1 MSILLERLRAA
12 LAPEYE
18 VEHELGRGG
27 MGMVFLGRDT
37 GLDRLVAIKILRP
50 ELASAHATERF
61 LREARLLAKLKH
73 QSIVPIHHVG
83 EQQGISFY
91 VMAHLEGETLAERLT
106 RGPLS
111 VRQAVQLARDVLSA
125 LEAAHAQGIVHRD
138 VKPDNIIL
146 EQGRAILTDFGI
158 AKSLSDGAP
167 PLTTPGQTPGT
178 LEYMPPEQAAGGEV
192 TARTDLYAVAMVV
205 YEAIT
210 GRHWSILSRPEAAD
224 WSGIPRRLRRALRK
238 ALAWYPGDRFADA
251 AAFQRALW
259 APRPQPLVWP
269 AVLVLVFAAI
279 IVGVFV
285 SCERLGLCWPPPQ
298 GYDLMVQ
305 PFTAEGVTSPQ
316 LGRNIAAIVSDNL
329 ARFPQIW
336 LAPKDVAFTRWE
348 DSIAGRR
355 PLHVSAGKHVSGQVE
370 ERGESL
376 LVHLEVRDS
385 LGRRLH
391 DAQFVGR
398 AGAEVTVA
406 DSIVLQLLRWVHPE
420 LLEKYG
426 PRPMWGQNPAAL
438 AEFLDGEDAFRRDAW
453 SEAARHFRQAL
464 QLDPTFARAAWRLA
478 NAQRWRRMPP
488 GVDLREVLARQS
500 RYLPPLDSLLIAA
513 ELAPHGPP
521 RYRIYQQALA
531 LYQSDPYARLLYGA
545 ELMHRGPLAGIPLDS
560 GAAVLEEAVAQDP
573 YLAPA
578 HDQLV
583 WALIRLGRRDDARRA
598 LDRLKQV
605 RGSGRGGAGRDE
617 PDLSIAASLEVAYAA
632 RFTPESLPPMPPDVE
647 RDVARTARFG
657 LGFDVPELQ
666 LALGKNLSG
675 AAGHE
680 ARALALMALGRPAA
694 AVAHFDSAASLLGT
708 PARQLE
714 ALEWRVLPVA
724 LGAPGPPSADV
735 ELGRRGLAAAAA
747 GRGPIA
753 ARAAWAS
760 AMDAYARGD
769 SSAGRQWRSRL
780 RALTTGD
787 TARERL
793 DVLIAGLE
801 LAARGDVDAALART
815 ATLLPFDEWQHL
827 GDPFAR
833 AVLHATRAEWLERRN
848 RLDSADRSW
857 LWYENSDFAGWLSD
871 TLQAVEID
879 WALGAWSRWRRGT
892 LAQRAGSARRSCEHL
907 GRILELWVHAEPSYE
922 PLVAEARR
930 LRGEGGCAR

>member
-1 MSILLERLRAA
+1 MSTFLERLRAA

-18 VEHELGRGG
+18 VERELGSGG

-37 GLDRLVAIKILRP
+37 RLDRLVAIKVLRP
-50 ELASAHATERF
+50 ELASAQATERF
-61 LREARLLAKLKH
+61 VREAQLLAKLKH
-73 QSIVPIHHVG
+73 PSIVPIHYVDDR
-83 EQQGISFY
+83 QGISFY
-91 VMAHLEGETLAERLT
+91 VMAHLEGETLADRLS

-111 VRQAVQLARDVLSA
+111 VRQAVQVARDILSA
-125 LEAAHAQGIVHRD
+125 LEAAHAHGIVHRD

-146 EQGRAILTDFGI
+146 ELERAILTDFGI
-158 AKSLSDGAP
+158 AKSAGAP

-224 WSGIPRRLRRALRK
+224 WSGIPRPLRRALRK

-269 AVLVLVFAAI
+269 AVLVLAFVAVV
-279 IVGVFV
+279 VGVFV
-285 SCERLGLCWPPPQ
+285 FCERLGFCTPTSSFRE
-298 GYDLMVQ
+298 LMVV
-305 PFTAEGVTSPQ
+305 PFDVEGVTPPRVGSE
-316 LGRNIAAIVSDNL
+316 LAWIVSDKL
-329 ARFPQIW
+329 ALFPQIA
-336 LAPKDVAFTRWE
+336 LVPRNVAFKQRE
-348 DSIAGRR
+348 ARAGAKVAVPVRVAARVGGSVAERNDSLFVR
-355 PLHVSAGKHVSGQVE
+355 
-370 ERGESL
+370 
-376 LVHLEVRDS
+376 LEVRDS
-385 LGRRLH
+385 LDRRLYS
-391 DAQFVGR
+391 ASV
-398 AGAEVTVA
+398 AGPAGTEVELA
-406 DSIVLQLLRWVHPE
+406 DRIVMQLLRWFHPE
-420 LLEKYG
+420 LLAKYG
-426 PRPMWGQNPAAL
+426 PRPTWGLNAAAL
-438 AEFLDGEDAFRRDAW
+438 AEFLQGEDAFRRDAW

-464 QLDPTFARAAWRLA
+464 QLDPSFARAAWRLA

-488 GVDLREVLARQS
+488 GVDLRDVLARQS
-500 RYLPPLDSLLIAA
+500 RYLNPLDSLLIAA
-513 ELAPHGPP
+513 ELAPHGEP

-531 LYQSDPYARLLYGA
+531 LYPREPYARLLYGA

-560 GAAVLEEAVAQDP
+560 GAAVLEQAVAQDP
-573 YLAPA
+573 SLAPA

-598 LDRLKQV
+598 LDRLKQA
-605 RGSGRGGAGRDE
+605 RGSGLGGDE

-632 RFTPESLPPMPPDVE
+632 RFTPESLPPMPSDVE

-666 LALGKNLSG
+666 LALGRKLSG

-680 ARALALMALGRPAA
+680 AQALALVELGRPAA
-694 AVAHFDSAASLLGT
+694 AVAHFDSTATLVGT
-708 PARQLE
+708 PAGQLE
-714 ALEWRVLPVA
+714 ALEWRVLAAA
-724 LGAPGPPSADV
+724 LGVPGTPPV
-735 ELGRRGLAAAAA
+735 EVDRGRRGLAAAARR
-747 GRGPIA
+747 RGPVA

-760 AMDAYARGD
+760 AVDAYARGD
-769 SSAGRQWRSRL
+769 SSAGRRWRSRL
-780 RALTTGD
+780 RGIAAGD
-787 TARERL
+787 SAWERL
-793 DVLIAGLE
+793 DELLAGLE
-801 LAARGDVDAALART
+801 LAARGDVEAALART
-815 ATLLPFDEWQHL
+815 APLLRFDEWRHL

-833 AVLHATRAEWLERRN
+833 AVLHVRRADWLEGRSSA
-848 RLDSADRSW
+848 DSANRSW

-892 LAQRAGSARRSCEHL
+892 LAQRAGNARGSCEYL
-907 GRILELWVHAEPSYE
+907 GRILELWVHAERSYE

-930 LRGEGGCAR
+930 LRGEGSCAR